1 MDEVKDKPEGIT
13 QAKALTWRVIL
24 AYLFI
29 IAVIQPAIV
38 YNWLVNGLWGLAGLS
53 SWAVILLWV
62 GLTRRMG
69 SPLTS
74 REIFAIRMIDSAGLM
89 YTGYYFAYILRN
101 MYFVNSEIAK
111 LFGLQHEVP
120 RFFSPLGEDFLR
132 VSLRRTFIDPSWTLP
147 ILICIVLP
155 VLFTAIANY
164 ILGLIAFS
172 LYVREERLVFPI
184 ASWDARMMMAF
195 GERDLSKIRVI
206 SLAIAGGALYGFM
219 TSGLATIF
227 GRPMVPRL
235 LIDFTGI
242 LENALPGGAFAFTTD
257 FLAYAIGFILP
268 IKYTAA
274 QLVSSIALYFFGN
287 YYVTIND
294 LWPDECK
301 WQPGRGILW
310 NFNMSTIYFWNS
322 FTIGWGIAAAI
333 IPLIVRYKTVIRAF
347 KGIGRS
353 LSGGGSAGSILF
365 NAKYLILIYL
375 AIAATAITI
384 VRTLVPGFPIWILLL
399 FTIGMSFI
407 ITLLQT
413 HSAGIMVGI
422 NIPYLRETMI
432 YFSGYRGLDIW
443 FIPPEM
449 MLYLGGSGITQQ
461 ILQASMLN
469 VNLKE
474 YTRIYFLLV
483 SLGLV
488 GSFVFVSLF
497 WSLYPIPGHAYPY
510 TISGWP
516 VEAMNFWRW
525 QSWLW
530 TGYLFR
536 REWMLS
542 GFGLSAILYLISDF
556 VLHDASIPIAM
567 MGGMLTQIHVALA
580 QFAGS
585 LLSIAAAKYIGKK
598 FWDENRGFIYM
609 GLILGDSL
617 VSAFLLLIQLVNRS
631 IWLMPY

>member
-1 MDEVKDKPEGIT
+1 MDEVSEYSVNRPKE
-13 QAKALTWRVIL
+13 KALTWRVML

-29 IAVIQPAIV
+29 IAIIQPAIV

-62 GLTRRMG
+62 GLTRRLG

-74 REIFAIRMIDSAGLM
+74 KEIFAIRMIDSAGLM

-101 MYFVNSEIAK
+101 MYFANSEIAK
-111 LFGLQHEVP
+111 LFGLQREVP
-120 RFFSPLGEDFLR
+120 IFFSPLGEDFLR
-132 VSLRRTFIDPSWTLP
+132 VSLNRTFFDPSWALP
-147 ILICIVLP
+147 IFICIVLP
-155 VLFTAIANY
+155 VLFSAVANY
-164 ILGLIAFS
+164 VLGLIAFS
-172 LYVREERLVFPI
+172 LYVREEKLAFPL

-195 GERDLSKIRVI
+195 GERDVSRIRII

-219 TSGLATIF
+219 TNVLATIF
-227 GRPMVPRL
+227 GRPLVPRL
-235 LIDFTGI
+235 LVDFTGI
-242 LENALPGGAFAFTTD
+242 LENVLPGGAFAFTTD

-268 IKYTAA
+268 LKYTAA
-274 QLVSSIALYFFGN
+274 QLTASIALYFLGN

-322 FTIGWGIAAAI
+322 FTIGWGIAAAV
-333 IPLIVRYKTVIRAF
+333 IPLIVRYKTVLRAF
-347 KGIGRS
+347 RGIGRS
-353 LSGGGSAGSILF
+353 FSGGSTGAALL

-375 AIAATAITI
+375 VIAATSI
-384 VRTLVPGFPIWILLL
+384 VIVEALVPGFPLWILLL

-407 ITLLQT
+407 VTLLQT
-413 HSAGIMVGI
+413 HSAGIMTGI
-422 NIPYLRETMI
+422 SIPYLRETMI

-443 FIPPEM
+443 FISSEM
-449 MLYLGGSGITQQ
+449 MLYLGGAGITQQ

-474 YTRIYFLLV
+474 YTKMYFLLV
-483 SLGLV
+483 TLGLI
-488 GSFVFVSLF
+488 GSFIFVSLF
-497 WSLYPIPGHAYPY
+497 WNLYPIPGHAYPY
-510 TISGWP
+510 TISAWP

-536 REWMLS
+536 REWMFT

-556 VLHDASIPIAM
+556 ILHDASIPIAM
-567 MGGMLTQIHVALA
+567 MGGMLTQVHVALA
-580 QFAGS
+580 QFVGS
-585 LLSIAAAKYIGKK
+585 VLSVFAAKYIGEK
-598 FWDENRGFIYM
+598 FWGENRGLIFM
-609 GLILGDSL
+609 GLVLGDSL
-617 VSAFLLLIQLVNRS
+617 VSASLLIVQLLNRS